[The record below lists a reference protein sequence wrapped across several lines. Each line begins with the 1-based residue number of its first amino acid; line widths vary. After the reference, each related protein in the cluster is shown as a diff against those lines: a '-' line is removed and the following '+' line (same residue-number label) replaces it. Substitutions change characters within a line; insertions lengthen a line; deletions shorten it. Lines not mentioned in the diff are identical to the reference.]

1 MKIDDILEEFGEYV
15 KIVEQPEYS
24 KKALLDFQKRYQIST
39 RLFYIASRLDFG
51 KILAEII
58 PDYEDWLEHI
68 HDYLKYGG
76 DLSELDPPPIS
87 FPSCNNGQP
96 IEDKKTGKNVPVFY
110 FSFDVYNSLATISLL
125 SRFKVFIIF
134 DIIFFKFLKIIFL
147 FEIIIFKFI
156 YSVSRNC

>member
-58 PDYEDWLEHI
+58 PNYEDWLEHT

-76 DLSELDPPPIS
+76 DLSELDPSPKYTVIS
-87 FPSCNNGQP
+87 CRKTQ
-96 IEDKKTGKNVPVFY
+96 KKPRSGERGLCMFAY
-110 FSFDVYNSLATISLL
+110 
-125 SRFKVFIIF
+125 
-134 DIIFFKFLKIIFL
+134 
-147 FEIIIFKFI
+147 
-156 YSVSRNC
+156 